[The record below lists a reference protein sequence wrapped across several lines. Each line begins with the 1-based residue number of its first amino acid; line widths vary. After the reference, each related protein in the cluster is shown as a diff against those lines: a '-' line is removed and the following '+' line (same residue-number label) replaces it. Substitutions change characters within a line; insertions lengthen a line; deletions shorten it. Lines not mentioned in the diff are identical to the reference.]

1 MHNLANMKKTRQT
14 LKVGDIIKVGNK
26 DAFKWTTGTIEQIT
40 RRESTPSITG
50 LSDAKIIAITPSY
63 VSLDQP
69 DYTGNCPF
77 KTTFEELERVGI
89 LDRVEEKTKLSLSVG
104 DIFRVAQKQF
114 AYSTGWTDKSPLD
127 FWNTYQNVNLEVYKV
142 KGEEIVYD
150 FEGKE
155 PQHYLVSTMEQL
167 EKAGLTII
175 KQTNTMT
182 NTYKKGDIF
191 KIEKGPSISY
201 ATKDDSKDWSNGYLA
216 SGKYEIKQITK
227 TQVYF
232 NEERK
237 LDSNWYIMK
246 TKVFE
251 SIAVFDKPA
260 ETPKTK
266 TIIGYKQVKDGLNS
280 NIGDIFSPE
289 GVFKLPTP
297 FASGIGQT
305 VVTVNVRP
313 EKLLDTEW
321 FTPVYEED
329 FKVGDWV
336 VFQFD
341 KAAPMYKTSVWNQ
354 NMTLQISRMEDG
366 GKALRFDGQHP
377 RGDSASMGNH
387 VSCFR
392 KATKEEIEEAT
403 TRKISNIGSKNA
415 TLILDKDGNT
425 IKIVGKTERLFLDK
439 LTTVYNNISVSTIGE
454 FNIQPFSRTERLFR
468 VGCEQ
473 EDNRVSLQEIK
484 AVIDKFKK

>member
-14 LKVGDIIKVGNK
+14 LQVGDTFEVPSPINIYCVSWQDKTPVPFHHDGTKKVFKIVGNEVYF
-26 DAFKWTTGTIEQIT
+26 DLV
-40 RRESTPSITG
+40 RY
-50 LSDAKIIAITPSY
+50 SY
-63 VSLDQP
+63 ENYWVV
-69 DYTGNCPF
+69 
-77 KTTFEELERVGI
+77 TFEELERVGI
-89 LDRVEEKTKLSLSVG
+89 LDKVEEQEFNAG
-104 DIFRVAQKQF
+104 DEVECINLTNLGETPYPFFAEDNIKIGDRLIVRV
-114 AYSTGWTDKSPLD
+114 TGDRL
-127 FWNTYQNVNLEVYKV
+127 L
-142 KGEEIVYD
+142 
-150 FEGKE
+150 FEGKT
-155 PQHYLVSTMEQL
+155 YCFDKTSFKKV
-167 EKAGLTII
+167 
-175 KQTNTMT
+175 NTMT

-191 KIEKGPSISY
+191 KIEKGIRISY
-201 ATKDDSKDWSNGYLA
+201 ATKNDSKDWSSGYLPD
-216 SGKYEIKQITK
+216 GKYEIKQITK

-232 NEERK
+232 NEERE

-246 TKVFE
+246 TKLFE
-251 SIAVFDKPA
+251 SIAVFDKLA
-260 ETPKTK
+260 EVPKTK
-266 TIIGYKQVKDGLNS
+266 TIIGYKVLKAFPSTEGMYKVGEILTLS
-280 NIGDIFSPE
+280 NKIFSTGSNFPDFLE
-289 GVFKLPTP
+289 
-297 FASGIGQT
+297 
-305 VVTVNVRP
+305 
-313 EKLLDTEW
+313 
-321 FTPVYEED
+321 PVYEED

-354 NMTLQISRMEDG
+354 NMTLQITEIQKDG
-366 GKALRFDGQHP
+366 LGLRFEVP
-377 RGDSASMGNH
+377 RKMGNH

-425 IKIVGKTERLFLDK
+425 IKIVGKTERLFLDR
-439 LTTVYNNISVSTIGE
+439 LTTVYDNISVSAIGE

>member
-1 MHNLANMKKTRQT
+1 MKKTRQT
-14 LKVGDIIKVGNK
+14 LKVGDI
-26 DAFKWTTGTIEQIT
+26 FKHEDNDMRSRCVKWDS
-40 RRESTPSITG
+40 STPAQTWRLEEECKVWDILPTG
-50 LSDAKIIAITPSY
+50 IIFERVSY
-63 VSLDQP
+63 TEDS
-69 DYTGNCPF
+69 PF
-77 KTTFEELERVGI
+77 ETTFEELERVGI
-89 LDRVEEKTKLSLSVG
+89 LDKVEEQEFNVG
-104 DIFRVAQKQF
+104 DEVECINLTNLGKTPYPYFAEDNIKIGDRLIVRV
-114 AYSTGWTDKSPLD
+114 TGDRLR
-127 FWNTYQNVNLEVYKV
+127 
-142 KGEEIVYD
+142 
-150 FEGKE
+150 FEGKT
-155 PQHYLVSTMEQL
+155 YCFDKTSFKKV
-167 EKAGLTII
+167 
-175 KQTNTMT
+175 NTMT

-191 KIEKGPSISY
+191 KIEKGLSISY

-260 ETPKTK
+260 EAPKTK

-403 TRKISNIGSKNA
+403 TRKISNIGSKNT

-425 IKIVGKTERLFLDK
+425 IKIVGKTERLFLNK
-439 LTTVYNNISVSTIGE
+439 LTTVYDNISVSAIGE